1 MSQTPVAA
9 IEPQVALI
17 YTMVLVSAADG
28 TMTDAELGAMGR
40 IVQHLPAFEGFA
52 ADRLISSGRDCAR
65 LLRQPDG
72 LELVTGIIQATVV
85 PALSDTAYALAC
97 DIAAADGAA
106 DREER
111 HMLELLR
118 GKLELTRDEATAL
131 EKGANARFTRILAA

>member
-1 MSQTPVAA
+1 MSQTPVVA

-28 TMTDAELGAMGR
+28 TMTDAELAAMGR
-40 IVQHLPAFEGFA
+40 IVQHLPAFEGFD
-52 ADRLISSGRDCAR
+52 ADRLVTSGRDCAR
-65 LLRQPDG
+65 LLRQVDG
-72 LELVTGIIQATVV
+72 FEAVAQTIQVTLV
-85 PALSDTAYALAC
+85 PALAETAYALAC

-118 GKLELTRDEATAL
+118 QRLELSRDEASAL